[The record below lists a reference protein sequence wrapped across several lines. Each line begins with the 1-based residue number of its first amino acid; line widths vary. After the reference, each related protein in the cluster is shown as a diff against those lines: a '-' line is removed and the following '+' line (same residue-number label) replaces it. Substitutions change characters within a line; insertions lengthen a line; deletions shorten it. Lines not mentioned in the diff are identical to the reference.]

1 MRFTDIA
8 ELIHSQ
14 TLNPNHM
21 KKTLLFKKISILF
34 LALIWNVQTGFGQA
48 LLVENFDYASGSLLT
63 ANGWSAHSGAGTQ
76 PIDVIVP
83 GLSFTGYPS
92 SNIGGAAQVDNTGE
106 DDNKVFSL
114 VNSGSVYCA
123 FLINVTTPVLGYFF
137 HFGDNPISTTFR
149 GKVFLDGT
157 GTSFNFGLSKGSNTG
172 TLTAGSPYTT
182 GTTYLIVLKYSI
194 ISGTSNDEVSLFV
207 FNGAI
212 PSIEPVT
219 PTIGPLLD
227 ATQTDLANVAS
238 IAIRQYAATQNFL
251 IDGIRVATSWTD
263 AISDINPPEVT
274 ISPANAALN
283 VPISTIPTITFNEPV
298 RKTDG
303 TVLVDTDLA
312 SLLTFKKTD
321 ASGANVPFSAAI
333 DAAKKVITITPTA
346 SLDYSQVYYIAVG
359 PVEDLSGNES
369 VLKSTSFTTAAIA
382 SPVITLTY
390 PIGGERM
397 YAGQAVTITWTS
409 ANIANV
415 FIEVWVPTSTPGVFE
430 WISYIAS
437 TPGAPG
443 TVSSSVPLDA
453 SYGTDYKI
461 RISDL
466 SNPAV
471 NSVGGNFTIIGVAST
486 LAGLR
491 TNSKVND
498 IVKYTGTA
506 TVTYARTSSNQKYIQ
521 DATGAILIHD
531 PSGYITGTYIIGD
544 GITNIEGKIT
554 LYNGLVELVPQAAT
568 GATATGTAI
577 VPPVVDITTLTAVD
591 QCKLIKVKNLRF
603 ATPAGNFTASTNYD
617 LAGLSNTSFVFRT
630 AFSESDYIGT
640 VIPADAFDA
649 VVLVGQYNAVM
660 QVTPRNL
667 ADITLIPTGIG
678 GTLEKN
684 IRLYPVPASTELN
697 VSNIQ
702 NVNKIEILD
711 VTGKIVMTI
720 NSTDRNEIKVPVSN
734 LTRGLYFIKFTTEKG
749 KLIKRFIKS

>member
-1 MRFTDIA
+1 
-8 ELIHSQ
+8 
-14 TLNPNHM
+14 
-21 KKTLLFKKISILF
+21 
-34 LALIWNVQTGFGQA
+34 V
-48 LLVENFDYASGSLLT
+48 
-63 ANGWSAHSGAGTQ
+63 
-76 PIDVIVP
+76 
-83 GLSFTGYPS
+83 
-92 SNIGGAAQVDNTGE
+92 VDNTQLSSTTADYFMCLGTTAGTAVTILGARLGI
-106 DDNKVFSL
+106 KS
-114 VNSGSVYCA
+114 VNSGSNYRLSIC
-123 FLINVTTPVLGYFF
+123 NT
-137 HFGDNPISTTFR
+137 S
-149 GKVFLDGT
+149 GT
-157 GTSFNFGLSKGSNTG
+157 GTNYTEFATDLNF
-172 TLTAGSPYTT
+172 A
-182 GTTYLIVLKYSI
+182 TTYLVVVKYDISVSPTVATLWVNPSALGGTEPAGSVSNSSSASTFAGFASI
-194 ISGTSNDEVSLFV
+194 CLRNGSGTPKAEIDEIRV
-207 FNGAI
+207 GATYAD
-212 PSIEPVT
+212 VT
-219 PTIGPLLD
+219 PLGGETNPP
-227 ATQTDLANVAS
+227 
-238 IAIRQYAATQNFL
+238 
-251 IDGIRVATSWTD
+251 VATF
-263 AISDINPPEVT
+263 V
-274 ISPANAALN
+274 PANSSTN
-283 VPISTIPTITFNEPV
+283 VLIWAKPTITFDEAI

-303 TVLVDTDLA
+303 TALTDGDLA
-312 SLLTFKKTD
+312 SLLIFKKTD
-321 ASGANVPFSAAI
+321 ASGANVAFTATI
-333 DAAKKVITITPTA
+333 DALKKIITITPSA
-346 SLDYSQVYYIAVG
+346 PLDNSQVYYLAVS
-359 PVEDLSGNES
+359 PVEDASGNES
-369 VLKSTSFTTAAIA
+369 VLKSTSFTTIA
-382 SPVITLTY
+382 SASPAINLTY
-390 PIGGERM
+390 PLGGERM

-409 ANIANV
+409 VNITNV
-415 FIEVWVPTSTPGVFE
+415 FVEVWVPTSTPGLYE

-702 NVNKIEILD
+702 NVSKIEILD